1 MRYDG
6 MKKEIITG
14 FKKIRIKNRE
24 DIIKYQS
31 ILRTFNKDRYERM
44 PYVFYLVLDSDKNTV
59 YKFDWMY
66 LEYNPDSEFTINKI
80 NGIKLEIPKEALDLY
95 RSKLPFVEESVKLED
110 ISFVTEG
117 YLYLPFNILA
127 MINHIDTSIIE
138 FDEMLD
144 RVLDFYIDTNHLN
157 FKGIKKAYST
167 FITVDSI
174 FLIYIKKIVGKMD
187 DDAVYEFT
195 FVCKEYDKQELT
207 KYVEDNRLSIPGIRL
222 EDIPK
227 DLVTSKIDIVETSY
241 YPFLNDISIL
251 KEKIYQS
258 CNVELLERLNK
269 MRGFIRQPVLNSVF
283 SNDILPES

>member
-14 FKKIRIKNRE
+14 FKKIRVKSRE

-31 ILRTFNKDRYERM
+31 ILRTFNKDRYERN
-44 PYVFYLVLDSDKNTV
+44 PYVFYLVLDSEKGIV
-59 YKFDWMY
+59 YRFEWTY
-66 LEYNPDSEFTINKI
+66 LPYYPDSEFTINKI

-117 YLYLPFNILA
+117 YLYVPFNILA

-174 FLIYIKKIVGKMD
+174 FLIYIKKIVGKKD

-207 KYVEDNRLSIPGIRL
+207 KYVEENRLSIPGIRL

-227 DLVTSKIDIVETSY
+227 DLVTGKIDIVETSY
-241 YPFLNDISIL
+241 YPFLNDVSIL
-251 KEKIYQS
+251 KEKIYKS
-258 CNVELLERLNK
+258 CNIETLERLNK
-269 MRGFIRQPVLNSVF
+269 LRGFIRQPVLNSVF

>member
-6 MKKEIITG
+6 MKKEIING

-24 DIIKYQS
+24 NILNYQCS
-31 ILRTFNKDRYERM
+31 LRTYNKDRYERN
-44 PYVFYLVLDSDKNTV
+44 PYVFYLVLDSEKGIV
-59 YKFDWMY
+59 YRFEWTY
-66 LEYNPDSEFTINKI
+66 LPYYPDSEFTINKI

-117 YLYLPFNILA
+117 YLYVPFNILA
-127 MINHIDTSIIE
+127 MINHIDTYVIE

-174 FLIYIKKIVGKMD
+174 FLIYIKKIVGKKD

-207 KYVEDNRLSIPGIRL
+207 KYVEENRLSIPGIRL

-251 KEKIYQS
+251 KEKIYKS
-258 CNVELLERLNK
+258 CNIETLERLNK
-269 MRGFIRQPVLNSVF
+269 LRGFIRQPVLNSVF